1 MRSRVA
7 IASAS
12 MGALFFLYLLFQLYL
27 PVTGSRESRGV
38 EIQKGTSFREAVA
51 VLGEYGLIKDRRFFM
66 AMARLTGADKKLL
79 PGRYL
84 FPGRVSQWEV
94 YRKLR
99 DGEVI
104 PWEVTIV
111 EGEGLR
117 EIRQKLTQG
126 GFMEAEDFDRLSSD
140 RNFLAGLG
148 IEAQSLEGYLFPDTY
163 RLYKGEAP
171 EKILETMVGRLREM
185 FDDELKERTQ
195 AMGWDMHRVLT
206 LASIIEREA
215 VLDGERAL
223 ISAVY
228 HNRLKRRMRLQA
240 DPTAI
245 YGVKPLSAGV
255 TREDIFRETPYNT
268 YRFRGL
274 PPGPIASP
282 GIKSIRAALYPADA
296 PYLYFVSNNDGSH
309 VFSRTHGEHL
319 KAVRKYRRGRRG

>member
-7 IASAS
+7 IASTFI
-12 MGALFFLYLLFQLYL
+12 GALLLLYLLLQLHL
-27 PVTGSRESRGV
+27 PVTGSLDSLEV
-38 EIQKGTSFREAVA
+38 EIRKGTSFREAVM

-66 AMARLTGADKKLL
+66 AMARLTGADRKLL

-84 FPGRVSQWEV
+84 FPGGVSQWEV
-94 YRKLR
+94 YAKLR

-104 PWEVTIV
+104 PWEITIV
-111 EGEGLR
+111 EGESLR
-117 EIRQKLTQG
+117 EIRQKLAQG
-126 GFMEAEDFDRLSSD
+126 GFMEAEDFDGLSTD
-140 RNFLAGLG
+140 RNFLVGLG
-148 IEAQSLEGYLFPDTY
+148 IQAESLEGYLFPDTY
-163 RLYKGEAP
+163 RLYKGEDA
-171 EKILETMVGRLREM
+171 EKVLETMVGRLREM
-185 FDDELKERTQ
+185 IDDELAERART
-195 AMGWDMHRVLT
+195 MGWDMHRVLT

-215 VLDGERAL
+215 VLDDERAL

-255 TREDIFRETPYNT
+255 TREDIERETPYNT

-282 GIKSIRAALYPADA
+282 GIKSIRAALYPADV

-309 VFSRTHGEHL
+309 IFSRTHGEHL
-319 KAVRKYRRGRRG
+319 KAVRKYRKGKRG

>member
-7 IASAS
+7 IASVFF
-12 MGALFFLYLLFQLYL
+12 GALVLLYLLFQLHL
-27 PVTGSRESRGV
+27 PVSGSGESREV
-38 EIQKGTSFREAVA
+38 EIRKGTSFREAVT
-51 VLGEYGLIKDRRFFM
+51 VLAEHGLIKDRRFFR
-66 AMARLTGADKKLL
+66 AMARLTGADKKLM

-84 FPGRVSQWEV
+84 FSGRLSQWDV

-99 DGEVI
+99 DREVI

-126 GFMEAEDFDRLSSD
+126 GFMEAEDFDGLSSD
-140 RNFLAGLG
+140 RNFIATLG
-148 IEAQSLEGYLFPDTY
+148 IGAGSLEGYLFPDTY
-163 RLYKGEAP
+163 RLYKGEEA
-171 EKILETMVGRLREM
+171 EKIFETMVGRLREM
-185 FDDELKERTQ
+185 FDDELLERAQ
-195 AMGWDMHRVLT
+195 AMGWDVHRVLT

-245 YGVKPLSAGV
+245 YGIKPLSAGV
-255 TREDIFRETPYNT
+255 TREDIERETPYNT

-274 PPGPIASP
+274 PPGPIA
-282 GIKSIRAALYPADA
+282 ALYPADV

-309 VFSRTHGEHL
+309 IFSRTHGEHL
-319 KAVRKYRRGRRG
+319 KAVRKYRKGRKG